1 MRASRASP
9 PACAARASA
18 VRYTIDAKAGYL
30 KAEMVE
36 RDTAEETAQFV
47 EAIVEALRARAA
59 GRLLISIRDS
69 RPVFKVEEWKLSAA
83 LDKVMR
89 IPGLQVAFISDTREV
104 QMSQQ
109 YIALLGR
116 QRGLKFE
123 SFDSEPAA
131 VAWLT
136 RP

>member
-1 MRASRASP
+1 M
-9 PACAARASA
+9 
-18 VRYTIDAKAGYL
+18 RYTIERQDGYL

-36 RDTAEETAQFV
+36 RETALETAEFV
-47 EAIVEALRARAA
+47 EAIVAALSAHAA
-59 GRLLISIRDS
+59 DKLLISIRHS

-83 LDKVMR
+83 LDKVMS
-89 IPGLQVAFISDTREV
+89 IAGLQVAFISDTREV

-123 SFDSEPAA
+123 TFDSEPAA

-136 RP
+136 SAS

>member
-1 MRASRASP
+1 MRYSIQP
-9 PACAARASA
+9 Q
-18 VRYTIDAKAGYL
+18 DGYL
-30 KAEMVE
+30 KAEMTE
-36 RDTAEETAQFV
+36 RDSAAETAEFV
-47 EAIVEALRARAA
+47 EAIVEELRDSGAKKV
-59 GRLLISIRDS
+59 LISIRDS

-83 LDKVMR
+83 LDKVMS
-89 IPGLQVAFISDTREV
+89 IAGLHVAFISDTREL

-123 SFDSEPAA
+123 AFDSETAA

-136 RP
+136 QP

>member
-1 MRASRASP
+1 M
-9 PACAARASA
+9 
-18 VRYTIDAKAGYL
+18 RYTIDSNEGYL
-30 KAEMVE
+30 KAEMIE
-36 RDTAEETAQFV
+36 RDTAEETAEFV
-47 EAIVEALRARAA
+47 EAIVAALRARGAPDK
-59 GRLLISIRDS
+59 LLISIRKS
-69 RPVFKVEEWKLSAA
+69 RPVFKVEEWKLSAS
-83 LDKVMR
+83 LDKVMS
-89 IPGLQVAFISDTREV
+89 IAGLQVAFIADTREV

-136 RP
+136 TLP

>member
-1 MRASRASP
+1 M
-9 PACAARASA
+9 
-18 VRYTIDAKAGYL
+18 RYTIDQQQGYL
-30 KAEMVE
+30 KAEMIE
-36 RDTAEETAQFV
+36 RDTAAETAEFV
-47 EAIVEALRARAA
+47 ESIVDALHAHAA
-59 GRLLISIRDS
+59 GKLLISIRKS

-83 LDKVMR
+83 LDKVMS
-89 IPGLQVAFISDTREV
+89 IAGLQVAFIADTREV

-136 RP
+136 KE

>member
-1 MRASRASP
+1 M
-9 PACAARASA
+9 
-18 VRYTIDAKAGYL
+18 RYTIDSNEGYL
-30 KAEMVE
+30 KAEMTE
-36 RDTAEETAQFV
+36 RDTAEETAEFV
-47 EAIVEALRARAA
+47 EAIVAALRARGAPDK
-59 GRLLISIRDS
+59 LLISIRKS

-89 IPGLQVAFISDTREV
+89 IPGLQVAFIADTREV

-123 SFDSEPAA
+123 TFDSEPAA
-131 VAWLT
+131 LAWLT
-136 RP
+136 SSS

>member
-1 MRASRASP
+1 M
-9 PACAARASA
+9 
-18 VRYTIDAKAGYL
+18 RYTIERQPGYL
-30 KAEMVE
+30 KAEMSE
-36 RDTAEETAQFV
+36 RDSAAETAEFV
-47 EAIVEALRARAA
+47 ESIVEALRAHAA
-59 GRLLISIRDS
+59 DKLLISIRNS

-83 LDKVMR
+83 LDKVMS
-89 IPGLQVAFISDTREV
+89 IAGLQVAFISDTREV

-136 RP
+136 RA

>member
-1 MRASRASP
+1 M
-9 PACAARASA
+9 
-18 VRYTIDAKAGYL
+18 RYTIEEKAGYL

-36 RDTAEETAQFV
+36 RDSALETAEFV
-47 EAIVEALRARAA
+47 EAIVEALRTHAA
-59 GRLLISIRDS
+59 GRVLITIRNS

-83 LDKVMR
+83 LDKVMS
-89 IPGLQVAFISDTREV
+89 IAGLQVAFIADTREV

-136 RP
+136 SSS

>member
-9 PACAARASA
+9 RACAVRASG
-18 VRYTIDAKAGYL
+18 VRYTIDDKAGYL

-47 EAIVEALRARAA
+47 EAIVEALRAHAA
-59 GRLLISIRDS
+59 GKLLISIRDS